1 MAAQPGDSCMTD
13 GPSFDEIFAVMSATS
28 LGDATARVR
37 MPEDVQ
43 PDHLPTRF
51 ALALNVLL
59 DDLAFRAAQA
69 KEEKFRGLLEA
80 APDAMVIVNKNGRIV
95 IANAQ
100 AVFLFGYPRE
110 QLVDQSVDK
119 LVPERFRGKHPGH
132 RETFFADPRV
142 RSMGSG
148 VRLFGLRRDGSEFPI
163 EISLSPIKTQ
173 EGLLV
178 SAAIRDITAR
188 VMPEN
193 AHKVANRE
201 REAFSDSVAHD
212 LRAPLRG
219 MSGFAQVLLDDYREK
234 LDADGVDALNEI
246 QSNAAKMAA
255 LVDAL
260 LSLSRV
266 TRTDL
271 RPARV
276 DLSEMVRS
284 VVKRLRASEPERNVE
299 LIVAENIYASLDPA
313 LAQTLL
319 ANLVENAWKFTAKTP
334 CARIELGVMLVD
346 GSRTFFIQDN
356 GAGFDMA
363 HAAKL
368 FAPFQRLHSS
378 NDFPGTG
385 IGLATAQ
392 RIVHRHGGRILG
404 EGAPGGGATFYFIL
418 GTFSRGGA

>member
-1 MAAQPGDSCMTD
+1 MTD

-148 VRLFGLRRDGSEFPI
+148 VQLFGLRRDGSEFPI

-188 VMPEN
+188 VMTEN
-193 AHKVANRE
+193 ALKVANRE
-201 REAFSDSVAHD
+201 LEAFSYSVAHD

-392 RIVHRHGGRILG
+392 RIVHRHGGRIWA
-404 EGAPGGGATFYFIL
+404 EGTPGGGATFYFIL